1 MSRRSVVVRR
11 CRVKVVAIGVL
22 VVAFLGTAGTTHA
35 GIIPFGSYS
44 GVGSTPP
51 LASNAQ
57 VFTTVT
63 PMNDN
68 SPASNNFIA
77 SNSTFTSIGPIDYV
91 FPVIAT
97 GPGTPATEY
106 LHAQVT
112 INNTTTSTWIGF
124 HFELG
129 AGTGG
134 SFVNAGTLGIT
145 GLDFDTGIAG
155 TGSAPFTEKDPPP
168 SSTAFASVAHL
179 PTTID
184 WSGGA
189 GVAPGGAALFGLS
202 TDIPDL
208 PLTFS
213 TFTLRLLPVV
223 ASVPEPASFL
233 LLGSGLAG
241 LGAWRFSPKRH
252 VSAVIQWMKSAAV

>member
-1 MSRRSVVVRR
+1 DRLRLPRHCHGPRYSRD
-11 CRVKVVAIGVL
+11 RV
-22 VVAFLGTAGTTHA
+22 
-35 GIIPFGSYS
+35 P
-44 GVGSTPP
+44 
-51 LASNAQ
+51 
-57 VFTTVT
+57 
-63 PMNDN
+63 
-68 SPASNNFIA
+68 
-77 SNSTFTSIGPIDYV
+77 
-91 FPVIAT
+91 
-97 GPGTPATEY
+97 
-106 LHAQVT
+106 HAQVT

-223 ASVPEPASFL
+223 ASVPEPTSL
-233 LLGSGLAG
+233 LLVVSGLAG
-241 LGAWRFSPKRH
+241 LGAWRLSPKRH
-252 VSAVIQWMKSAAV
+252 VTAVIQWMKSAAV